1 MKKAS
6 VPPGAGSGRA
16 PEGRPLALPLEHI
29 DEDPLQPRSAENPG
43 FTAHSLAEL
52 AASIRLRGIK
62 TPISVRHHPDQP
74 GRYIINHGARR
85 YRASRLAQLPTIP
98 GFIDD
103 DYSETDQMV
112 ENLQRNEL
120 TAREIANYIGRE
132 LSKGLKRGQ
141 IASNISK
148 SAAFVTQ
155 HAALLDLP
163 EPVALAFNEGRVRDV
178 TTVNELVTA
187 YKSHPGE
194 VAAWLREDEPE
205 ITRSAVKLLR
215 AFLGAKFGEE
225 DEITHGTGDATVVPS
240 AAGPPASAQ
249 ATLATPAGAS
259 RWRCTGILV
268 RHGHGQGE
276 GVLVLGRRPGGEGL
290 AWLRRAD
297 GVEVEVALAGLV
309 PLRLLGAGD

>member
-6 VPPGAGSGRA
+6 APPGAASGRA
-16 PEGRPLALPLEHI
+16 PEGRPLALPLEHL
-29 DEDPLQPRSAENPG
+29 DEDPLQPRSATKPG

-52 AASIRLRGIK
+52 AASIRLRGNK
-62 TPISVRHHPDQP
+62 TPISLRHHPERP
-74 GRYIINHGARR
+74 GHYIINHSARR
-85 YRASRLAQLPTIP
+85 YRASRLAQLATIP

-103 DYSETDQMV
+103 DYSETDQVV

-163 EPVALAFNEGRVRDV
+163 EPIALAFNEGRVRDV
-178 TTVNELVTA
+178 TSVNELVTA

-194 VAAWLREDEPE
+194 VAAWLREGEPE

-225 DEITHGTGDATVVPS
+225 EAAAPDIGDAAAQPLASDPSPS
-240 AAGPPASAQ
+240 AHAAPTA
-249 ATLATPAGAS
+249 
-259 RWRCTGILV
+259 
-268 RHGHGQGE
+268 
-276 GVLVLGRRPGGEGL
+276 
-290 AWLRRAD
+290 
-297 GVEVEVALAGLV
+297 
-309 PLRLLGAGD
+309 

>member
-6 VPPGAGSGRA
+6 APPGAARGRA

-29 DEDPLQPRSAENPG
+29 DEDPLQPRSAANPG

-62 TPISVRHHPDQP
+62 TPISVRHHPDRP

-85 YRASRLAQLPTIP
+85 YRASRLAQLATIP

-141 IASNISK
+141 IAGNISK

-163 EPVALAFNEGRVRDV
+163 EPIALAFNEGRVRDV

-194 VAAWLREDEPE
+194 VVAWLREGEPE

-215 AFLGAKFGEE
+215 AFLEVKFGEE
-225 DEITHGTGDATVVPS
+225 ETIPPGSGDATAVPS
-240 AAGPPASAQ
+240 AACPPASAQ
-249 ATLATPAGAS
+249 AGAG
-259 RWRCTGILV
+259 RWRCTGLFV
-268 RHGHGQGE
+268 RYGEGE
-276 GVLVLGRRPGGEGL
+276 GVLLLGRRPCGEGL